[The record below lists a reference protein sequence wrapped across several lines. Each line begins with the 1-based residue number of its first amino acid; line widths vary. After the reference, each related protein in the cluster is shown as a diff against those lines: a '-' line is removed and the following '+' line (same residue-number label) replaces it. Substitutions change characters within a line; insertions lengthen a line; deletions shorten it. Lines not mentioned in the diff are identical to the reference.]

1 MSHEKYLKYKNK
13 YLELKYNIQQQGGAK
28 INDHVY
34 ESNTRK
40 YLGKITSFTNNSY
53 QYENSNGIIYNL
65 SPSEENK
72 SWYVPKLSEEIDNMF
87 KERKGT
93 FTEGNPNSYTP
104 REVIIPLSSFEP
116 KKAKSVPNHPP
127 PQGADLMGT
136 KYVPK
141 LSEEIDNMFK
151 ERKGTFTEGN
161 PNSYTPREREEAIQ
175 LLNFEP
181 PRRYMP
187 NLDKVYNVP
196 PYPHQPLRDNTFDD
210 YRQKELDDLRAEL
223 LRCNQKISQ
232 LESKTDKIKEDV
244 SKSYKFYKEDG
255 RLYKYYDNKF

>member
-72 SWYVPKLSEEIDNMF
+72 SW
-87 KERKGT
+87 
-93 FTEGNPNSYTP
+93 
-104 REVIIPLSSFEP
+104 
-116 KKAKSVPNHPP
+116 
-127 PQGADLMGT
+127 
-136 KYVPK
+136 YVPK

-255 RLYKYYDNKF
+255 RLYKDYDNKF

>member
-1 MSHEKYLKYKNK
+1 MSHNEKYLKYKNK
-13 YLELKYNIQQQGGAK
+13 YLELKYNLQQQGGAK
-28 INDHVY
+28 INDPVY

-40 YLGKITSFTNNSY
+40 FLGIITNFTNNSY
-53 QYENSNGIIYNL
+53 QYRNSNGIIYNL

-93 FTEGNPNSYTP
+93 FTDSNPNSYTP
-104 REVIIPLSSFEP
+104 REVRIPFLGFES

-141 LSEEIDNMFK
+141 PSEEIDNMFK
-151 ERKGTFTEGN
+151 EGKGTFTEGK

-175 LLNFEP
+175 LLYLETPTLN
-181 PRRYMP
+181 RP
-187 NLDKVYNVP
+187 NLDKFYNVA
-196 PYPHQPLRDNTFDD
+196 PYPLRDNTFDD
-210 YRQKELDDLRAEL
+210 YRQKELDYLKAEL
-223 LRCNQKISQ
+223 LRCKQKISE
-232 LESKTDKIKEDV
+232 LESKTCEL
-244 SKSYKFYKEDG
+244 SKDEKNDHQ
-255 RLYKYYDNKF
+255 YKYFFNK

>member
-1 MSHEKYLKYKNK
+1 MSHNEKYLKYKNK
-13 YLELKYNIQQQGGAK
+13 YLELKYNLQQQGGAK
-28 INDHVY
+28 INDPVY

-40 YLGKITSFTNNSY
+40 FLGIITNFTNNSY
-53 QYENSNGIIYNL
+53 QYRNSNGIIYNL

-93 FTEGNPNSYTP
+93 FTDSNPNSYTP
-104 REVIIPLSSFEP
+104 REVRIPFLGFES

-141 LSEEIDNMFK
+141 PSEEIDNMFK
-151 ERKGTFTEGN
+151 EGKGTFTEGK

-175 LLNFEP
+175 LLYLETPTLN
-181 PRRYMP
+181 RP
-187 NLDKVYNVP
+187 NLDKFYNVA
-196 PYPHQPLRDNTFDD
+196 PYPLRDNTFDD
-210 YRQKELDDLRAEL
+210 YRQKELGDLRAEL
-223 LRCNQKISQ
+223 SRSKKKISE
-232 LESKTDKIKEDV
+232 LESKTCIT
-244 SKSYKFYKEDG
+244 KEDG
-255 RLYKYYDNKF
+255 HQYIYYDNK